1 MVFEVSFRMNLATI
15 ATIATI
21 VSLFAGGSAISCN
34 VGTNVGT
41 CSPTDLGAAAD
52 TCFQCVTSAGLSESS
67 GCLYSSTCGSFQK
80 ACLTDADSTFL
91 YCRASNCNAC
101 NSSSYSDIYI
111 QQIVFPFSSLGL
123 PPYILSSYT
132 GSPLLCV
139 SRNDFKDPTL
149 FPFGSNS
156 FVQSVLIWNNADLF
170 AFSSSDCSGASLQPS
185 QIVAAPRDDG
195 STCFYEIRP
204 QILAPSASVLVQAM
218 DEDSYGGGLKS
229 FGLSLWFISDPFPT
243 QTCQMLPR
251 PPKPPPPTTN
261 ALDAVGII
269 GIFTDY
275 LLPLLLLAFSCRSL
289 LLRPSGS
296 RLTLPHFSKLWHC
309 RSGLQDRCAA
319 WFVTSTLIDFFF
331 QLCFNLSA
339 LSQTAFLWNW
349 IGVFPTSM
357 VFRPVLAC
365 LIFLN
370 HCRFTACVSVI
381 EGCLMAA
388 AAYLRLDRLK
398 FLDPSY
404 FPAPRI
410 ISIIPPLMFALT
422 NVVFLAHS
430 ARSTNQHV
438 RKSTKNQLGIRIFNA
453 IFGDPSPTLQWHS
466 NRVTELVQSLFRRA
480 NATDH
485 PTSQAALI
493 TAPNFMSARM
503 MTLLFLSAYWM
514 IMWFGLFVSISVYIR
529 NIAVGVETYGEW
541 IVFACDILLIV
552 FAVIFCVHLKDLLTN
567 YYGRFVRM
575 SKLCRRGLVPPRVQS
590 ATSFHFAAKHVSSEA
605 LRIMFQ
611 SVYLY
616 LRVCWWTLVVVLLVV
631 IGLYLS
637 NNWPVIFGYISW
649 FVKWLVGWFTGRF
662 IRTIKWVVDPDF
674 LNVCSIVLL
683 SKLFASSWCSL
694 FRFFAVE
701 HPLVEL
707 PKRLASCCCLQFR
720 CVSLSTSRV
729 LFNLFLLASRFTSC
743 SYFHVH
749 TVMRLQYLAH
759 VSCIEAPFCRCPFR
773 GLPPLRALV
782 PAPARPFSRASLAA
796 DSDASHSRKDT
807 RPC

>member
-1 MVFEVSFRMNLATI
+1 
-15 ATIATI
+15 
-21 VSLFAGGSAISCN
+21 
-34 VGTNVGT
+34 
-41 CSPTDLGAAAD
+41 
-52 TCFQCVTSAGLSESS
+52 
-67 GCLYSSTCGSFQK
+67 
-80 ACLTDADSTFL
+80 
-91 YCRASNCNAC
+91 
-101 NSSSYSDIYI
+101 
-111 QQIVFPFSSLGL
+111 
-123 PPYILSSYT
+123 
-132 GSPLLCV
+132 
-139 SRNDFKDPTL
+139 
-149 FPFGSNS
+149 
-156 FVQSVLIWNNADLF
+156 
-170 AFSSSDCSGASLQPS
+170 
-185 QIVAAPRDDG
+185 
-195 STCFYEIRP
+195 
-204 QILAPSASVLVQAM
+204 
-218 DEDSYGGGLKS
+218 
-229 FGLSLWFISDPFPT
+229 
-243 QTCQMLPR
+243 
-251 PPKPPPPTTN
+251 
-261 ALDAVGII
+261 LDAVGII

-296 RLTLPHFSKLWHC
+296 RLTLPHFSRLWHC

-331 QLCFNLSA
+331 QLCDNLSA
-339 LSQTAFLWNW
+339 LSRTAFLFNW

-370 HCRFTACVSVI
+370 HCRFTACVSII

-388 AAYLRLDRLK
+388 NAYLRLDRLK

-404 FPAPRI
+404 FSAPRI

-438 RKSTKNQLGIRIFNA
+438 RKSTKNQFGIRIFNA
-453 IFGDPSPTLQWHS
+453 IFGDPSPTFHWHS
-466 NRVTELVQSLFRRA
+466 NRVTELVHSLFRRA
-480 NATDH
+480 NATNH

-514 IMWFGLFVSISVYIR
+514 IMWFGLFVSLSVYIR
-529 NIAVGVETYGEW
+529 NRAVGNDTYGQY
-541 IVFACDILLIV
+541 IVFACDILLFV
-552 FAVIFCVHLKDLLTN
+552 FAVIFCLHLKDLLTN

-616 LRVCWWTLVVVLLVV
+616 LRVWLWTLAVVLLVV
-631 IGLYLS
+631 VALFLQ
-637 NNWPVIFGYISW
+637 NNWNWLFEQMRQFVVWLATRGVIRSIKILLDPV
-649 FVKWLVGWFTGRF
+649 
-662 IRTIKWVVDPDF
+662 F
-674 LNVCSIVLL
+674 LNICSIVLL

-707 PKRLASCCCLQFR
+707 PKRIASCCCLQFR
-720 CVSLSTSRV
+720 YVSLSTTSRV
-729 LFNLFLLASRFTSC
+729 LFNVLLLASRFTSC
-743 SYFHVH
+743 SCFHVH

-759 VSCIEAPFCRCPFR
+759 ISCIEAPLCCCPFR
-773 GLPPLRALV
+773 SLPPLRALV
-782 PAPARPFSRASLAA
+782 LAPARPFNRASLATA
-796 DSDASHSRKDT
+796 SEHSHSRKDT
-807 RPC
+807 KPC